1 MAEFIFKYTLH
12 YIVYLI
18 NILLM
23 NTANNI
29 TTQIRK
35 GILDFFIL
43 ATLKNKSKYPRE
55 IIEELNDH
63 GLSIVEG
70 TIYPLFLRLH
80 KNKLV
85 DYVWI
90 EAAGHP
96 RKYYTLTKEG
106 TEVLKHYEQEWD
118 ALHGVLNKIKKN
130 NEAD

>member
-1 MAEFIFKYTLH
+1 
-12 YIVYLI
+12 
-18 NILLM
+18 M
-23 NTANNI
+23 NTINNI

-55 IIEELNDH
+55 IIEELNLY
-63 GLSIVEG
+63 GLNLVEG

-85 DYVWI
+85 KYEWI

-96 RKYYTLTKEG
+96 RKYYSLTNEG
-106 TEVLKHYEQEWD
+106 MEVLKQHEKEWET
-118 ALHGVLNKIKKN
+118 LNVVLNKIQGR
-130 NEAD
+130 E

>member
-1 MAEFIFKYTLH
+1 
-12 YIVYLI
+12 
-18 NILLM
+18 M

-35 GILDFFIL
+35 GLLDFFIL

-55 IIEELNDH
+55 IIEELNH
-63 GLSIVEG
+63 YGLSLVEG

-85 DYVWI
+85 KYEWI

-96 RKYYTLTKEG
+96 RKYYSLTTEG
-106 TEVLKHYEQEWD
+106 LEVLKQYEKEWET
-118 ALHGVLNKIKKN
+118 LHSVLNKIQN
-130 NEAD
+130 SEAE

>member
-1 MAEFIFKYTLH
+1 MN
-12 YIVYLI
+12 IV
-18 NILLM
+18 
-23 NTANNI
+23 NNI

-55 IIEELNDH
+55 IIEELNH
-63 GLSIVEG
+63 YGLSLVEG

-85 DYVWI
+85 KYEWI

-96 RKYYTLTKEG
+96 RKYYSLTEAG
-106 TEVLKHYEQEWD
+106 IEVLEQYENEWE
-118 ALHGVLNKIKKN
+118 ALHNVLSKIQ
-130 NEAD
+130 DSQRG